1 MAGDAPSEETARPG
15 VIAWRPS
22 GVSGAPATPLAV
34 NVAVAES
41 DPSRVSAA
49 AFVAQVPRDA
59 EDRAGVPAAARR
71 QEAEQGWWRY
81 GLALML
87 IGLVVESAIGRRG

>member
-1 MAGDAPSEETARPG
+1 M
-15 VIAWRPS
+15 
-22 GVSGAPATPLAV
+22 
-34 NVAVAES
+34 
-41 DPSRVSAA
+41 SAA

-59 EDRAGVPAAARR
+59 EDRAGVPAAALR